1 MLLVVKDCHFSKAL
15 SVSYNRYVQILWN
28 SKEIFLLIFQDQ
40 LYSRKN
46 TPMEPQSQTTIENVY
61 IPATSIG
68 SATFRHSLS
77 KVQVAIRKAPELI
90 CGFAQRVG
98 YTGSQD
104 KDLAIYR
111 LKIKPGKDLPT
122 VTLPGFF
129 VIENGVFLEYEQWCQ
144 KREVNLEQ

>member
-1 MLLVVKDCHFSKAL
+1 
-15 SVSYNRYVQILWN
+15 
-28 SKEIFLLIFQDQ
+28 
-40 LYSRKN
+40 
-46 TPMEPQSQTTIENVY
+46 MEPQSQTTIENVY

-111 LKIKPGKDLPT
+111 LKIKPGKDLST

-144 KREVNLEQ
+144 NREVNLEPT

>member
-1 MLLVVKDCHFSKAL
+1 
-15 SVSYNRYVQILWN
+15 
-28 SKEIFLLIFQDQ
+28 
-40 LYSRKN
+40 
-46 TPMEPQSQTTIENVY
+46 MEPQSQTTIKNVY
-61 IPATSIG
+61 IPAANIG

-77 KVQVAIRKAPELI
+77 KVQVATRKAPELI

-111 LKIKPGKDLPT
+111 LKIKPGKDLST

-129 VIENGVFLEYEQWCQ
+129 VIENGIFLDYEQWCQ
-144 KREVNLEQ
+144 NREVNLEPT

>member
-1 MLLVVKDCHFSKAL
+1 
-15 SVSYNRYVQILWN
+15 
-28 SKEIFLLIFQDQ
+28 
-40 LYSRKN
+40 
-46 TPMEPQSQTTIENVY
+46 MEPQTQATFENVY

-111 LKIKPGKDLPT
+111 LKVKPGKDLPT

-129 VIENGVFLEYEQWCQ
+129 VIENGVFLDYEQWCQ
-144 KREVNLEQ
+144 KREVDLES